1 MTEADPLYNDW
12 IHQQLRVQ
20 PDSLAV
26 FDLTANRFFT
36 WYQFNRRVDSLAA
49 RLLADGIQPGDR
61 VAYLGLNSSD
71 VVEIFFATVRI
82 GGVYVPLNFRLTAPE
97 LSFIIGDCTPSAVF
111 YDQAFHAVVAEID
124 RAVMPEQIF
133 VSALDGSD
141 SPYETCFAADS
152 TPVEPAAANADT
164 LSMIMYSSGTTGK
177 PKGVMYTRR
186 MMLASAL
193 NLLQPSE
200 ASPESRVLNVMPL
213 FHIGGMQFILM
224 AVKFGIPHLMMRGFD
239 PAAMLAAIDDA
250 QLGITNIG
258 GVPAMWGAMSLMP
271 NIDEVDLSRIRV
283 AATGAESVPE
293 PMLKEWQGRG
303 ILLQEVYGMTE
314 TSGVICMAQ
323 KADLPEHMG
332 YAGRALPYGE
342 VKVMKSDTEEAA
354 PEELGEIWMRGAPV
368 TPGYWNRPDATEDAF
383 VGDWL
388 KSGDIGRLDETGRLS
403 VEDRIKDMYI
413 SGGENVYPA
422 EVESVLMAH
431 PDIKE
436 VAVIGVADSKWGEV
450 GCAVIASISG
460 NPISLDA
467 LHRQCDGN
475 LARFK
480 WPQQVALTDALPRN
494 STGKVQKFILR
505 QEHA

>member
-1 MTEADPLYNDW
+1 MTNADPLYNDW
-12 IHQQLRVQ
+12 IHQQVRVQ
-20 PDSLAV
+20 PDGLAV
-26 FDLTANRFFT
+26 YDLTADRPFT
-36 WYQFNRRVDSLAA
+36 WSQLNRRIDALAA
-49 RLLADGIQPGDR
+49 RMLTDGIQSGDR

-82 GGVYVPLNFRLTAPE
+82 GAVYVPLNFRLTAPE
-97 LSFIIGDCTPSAVF
+97 LSFIIGDCTPATVF
-111 YDQAFHAVVAEID
+111 YDLAFEAVIAEID
-124 RAVMPEQIF
+124 AEVMPER
-133 VSALDGSD
+133 VYGSALDGSD
-141 SPYETCFAADS
+141 SLYEACLVEDGL
-152 TPVEPAAANADT
+152 PVEPAAANADT

-186 MMLASAL
+186 MMMASAL

-200 ASPESRVLNVMPL
+200 ASPNSRVLNVMPL
-213 FHIGGMQFILM
+213 FHIGGMQFVLM

-239 PAAMLAAIDDA
+239 PAAMLAAIDDD
-250 QLGITNIG
+250 QLAITNIG
-258 GVPAMWGAMSLMP
+258 GVPAMWSAMSLMP
-271 NIDEVDLSRIRV
+271 NIDDVDLSRIRV

-314 TSGVICMAQ
+314 SSGVICMAQ

-342 VKVMKSDTEEAA
+342 VKVMKSETEEAT
-354 PEELGEIWMRGAPV
+354 PGELGEIWMRGAPV
-368 TPGYWNRPDATEDAF
+368 TPGYWNRPDATEEAF
-383 VGDWL
+383 VDDWL
-388 KSGDIGRLDETGRLS
+388 KSGDIGRRDETGRLS

-431 PDIKE
+431 PDVRE
-436 VAVIGVADSKWGEV
+436 VAVIGVTDPKWGEV

-460 NPISLDA
+460 DPVSLEA
-467 LHRQCDGN
+467 VHSQCEGN

-480 WPQQVALTDALPRN
+480 WPQQVTQIEALPRN
-494 STGKVQKFILR
+494 STGKVQKFVLR
-505 QEHA
+505 QQYA